1 MSANAI
7 ATSDHTVLTRVSIA
21 SPSSTLPAAEVE
33 TRLVAA
39 LRDLDAARKSAVI
52 WFGEI
57 LSRKLYLEL
66 GCSSIYHYANE
77 RLGFSR
83 ARTAYFLRLCRS
95 FDALPALKESVAS
108 GAVPWTKA
116 REIVKVAT
124 PRTEDFWVDQAQTTG
139 RRELERRVA
148 ATQVAAR
155 ARRRSPGQGE
165 LLSSGSADSPA
176 NEQAAGT
183 HDAVDGAAGAVVS
196 PVIEVPVAVSFQ
208 LSPEQYARYEA
219 MLESARKKG
228 VRGSREA
235 LFLAAWEMLA
245 RVEDAEMLTRVSKSE
260 HATEPGGDDQPAD
273 SREVP
278 GRQVRTAPRYQIVI
292 RQCEDCG
299 RAEIATGRGSLPVAA
314 KTLETVLC
322 DARVHRKGE
331 KNRATIPPSVRRE
344 VLTRDGHRCRTSGC
358 GSARFLDVH
367 HIQTRADGGS
377 NDPDNLITLCAAC
390 HRMIHERGKTAAEWP
405 LRHRSARD
413 AHPGEQ
419 GGERSSV

>member
-1 MSANAI
+1 MSADTIVLHAD
-7 ATSDHTVLTRVSIA
+7 AAAMVDGAMLTRVSTP

-39 LRDLDAARKSAVI
+39 LHDLDAARKNAVI

-66 GCSSIYHYANE
+66 GCSSIHHYAHE

-95 FDALPALKESVAS
+95 FEQLPALRESVAS
-108 GAVPWTKA
+108 GVVPWTKA

-124 PRTEDFWVDQAQTTG
+124 PQTESFWVDQAQTTG

-148 ATQVAAR
+148 ETRGRAS
-155 ARRRSPGQGE
+155 ARRQSPGQGE
-165 LLSSGSADSPA
+165 LLSAGSAGGPA
-176 NEQAAGT
+176 NEQAAGN
-183 HDAVDGAAGAVVS
+183 HDALDRATGAVVS
-196 PVIEVPVAVSFQ
+196 PVIEVPVTVSFQ

-219 MLESARKKG
+219 ILEKARRTG
-228 VRGSREA
+228 AHGSREE
-235 LFLAAWEMLA
+235 LFLAAWEML
-245 RVEDAEMLTRVSKSE
+245 TRVSNRGVETGS
-260 HATEPGGDDQPAD
+260 ARGTAPAGDRGAGDCEIRA
-273 SREVP
+273 E
-278 GRQVRTAPRYQIVI
+278 PRYQVVI

-314 KTLETVLC
+314 KTLETALR

-331 KNRATIPPSVRRE
+331 KNHATIPPSVRRE
-344 VLTRDGHRCRTSGC
+344 VLARDGHHCRTAGC

-367 HIQTRADGGS
+367 HIKTRADGGS

-390 HRMIHERGKTAAEWP
+390 HRLIHERGNAVGVWP
-405 LRHRSARD
+405 LRRGSGID
-413 AHPGEQ
+413 AHPG
-419 GGERSSV
+419 GTSAA